1 MEVAITSTRVIEGY
15 AYFNA
20 IAFYPI
26 VSTFGASLGCFGG
39 LAFYH
44 MALVTVNI
52 LQRWQIVV

>member
-44 MALVTVNI
+44 MASVTVNI
-52 LQRWQIVV
+52 LQ